1 MRVKRGIFI
10 LCPVI
15 AALSAQADVKET
27 AQKLTGATSQN
38 WVAER
43 IETVMG
49 TGGCTK
55 GETWRFNANHS
66 VEIRKCIHG
75 KIDRQTRDWQLREE
89 SSLDTVI
96 TVAPDQFYV
105 TFYKK
110 SGADWMQLKT
120 VSYNKVEQRK
130 NIEFRLEDEQP

>member
-1 MRVKRGIFI
+1 MNLKIARAIFC
-10 LCPVI
+10 L
-15 AALSAQADVKET
+15 AAAASAVRADVKET

-55 GETWRFNANHS
+55 GETWRFNANQS
-66 VEIRKCIHG
+66 VEIRKCVSG
-75 KIDRQTRDWQLREE
+75 KIDKQTLNWSLKEE

-96 TVAPDQFYV
+96 TIDYNQYYI

-110 SGADWMQLKT
+110 AGANWMQLKGVPNSKT
-120 VSYNKVEQRK
+120 DPRINR
-130 NIEFRLEDEQP
+130 EFRLADE